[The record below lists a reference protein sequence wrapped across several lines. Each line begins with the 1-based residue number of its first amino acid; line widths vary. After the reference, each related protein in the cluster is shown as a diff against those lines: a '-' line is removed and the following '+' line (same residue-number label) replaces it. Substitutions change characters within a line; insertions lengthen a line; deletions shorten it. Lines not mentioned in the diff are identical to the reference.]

1 MGSNTNDKQGRSGRP
16 LKVVGRN
23 GSLRPARR
31 KKGTSKSKG
40 DAGDGSAPVSFP
52 VVVEFVRASPT
63 PGPESLKSMYECA
76 RWLARHRAECVTV
89 VGHANNRGWT
99 KAAKALARAR
109 VAAVT
114 DLLVLLGAKPA
125 QLIPISATRL
135 HSVPVGSTL
144 GERRQ
149 HRVVVIFRHEPPQVR
164 LRQTL
169 RRATGR

>member
-1 MGSNTNDKQGRSGRP
+1 MGSKTNGKQGKSGRP

-23 GSLRPARR
+23 GSIRPARR
-31 KKGTSKSKG
+31 KKATDEG
-40 DAGDGSAPVSFP
+40 DPEGGSAPVSFP

-63 PGPESLKSMYECA
+63 PGPESLKNIYQCA
-76 RWLARHRAECVTV
+76 RWLTRHGKECVTV

-99 KAAKALARAR
+99 KGAKALAGAR

-135 HSVPVGSTL
+135 HSIPVGSTL

-149 HRVVVIFRHEPPQVR
+149 HRVVVIFRHEPPQAR

>member
-1 MGSNTNDKQGRSGRP
+1 MVSKKNGKQGKSGRP

-23 GSLRPARR
+23 GSIRPARR
-31 KKGTSKSKG
+31 KKGANGG
-40 DAGDGSAPVSFP
+40 DPDGGSAPVSFQ
-52 VVVEFVRASPT
+52 VVVEFVRGSPT
-63 PGPESLKSMYECA
+63 PGPESLRNIYQCA
-76 RWLARHRAECVTV
+76 RWLTRHGKECVTV

-99 KAAKALARAR
+99 KGAKALAGAR

-135 HSVPVGSTL
+135 HSIPVGSTL

-164 LRQTL
+164 LRQPL

>member
-1 MGSNTNDKQGRSGRP
+1 MGSNNNGKQKKSGRP
-16 LKVVGRN
+16 LKVVGR
-23 GSLRPARR
+23 GGAIRPARR
-31 KKGTSKSKG
+31 RKGTDESEP
-40 DAGDGSAPVSFP
+40 APVSFP
-52 VVVEFVRASPT
+52 VVVEFVRARPA
-63 PGPESLKSMYECA
+63 PGPESLKNIYQCA
-76 RWLARHRAECVTV
+76 RWLSQHGKECVTV

-99 KAAKALARAR
+99 AGAKALARAR

-135 HSVPVGSTL
+135 HSIPVGSTL

>member
-1 MGSNTNDKQGRSGRP
+1 MVKKQNGKKGKNGPP
-16 LKVVGRN
+16 LKVVRSN
-23 GSLRPARR
+23 GSMRSARR
-31 KKGTSKSKG
+31 RKGKSEG
-40 DAGDGSAPVSFP
+40 DPDDGSAPVSFP

-63 PGPESLKSMYECA
+63 PGPESLRNIYQCA
-76 RWLARHRAECVTV
+76 RWLTRHGKECVTV

-99 KAAKALARAR
+99 KGARALASAR

-135 HSVPVGSTL
+135 HSIPVGSTL

>member
-1 MGSNTNDKQGRSGRP
+1 MARKPEHNQGKKSPP

-23 GSLRPARR
+23 GAMRQARR
-31 KKGTSKSKG
+31 KKGANGEDPAAES
-40 DAGDGSAPVSFP
+40 DPFDFP

-63 PGPESLKSMYECA
+63 PEAMSLKSLYQCA
-76 RWLARHRAECVTV
+76 RWLARHRKEYVTV

-99 KAAKALARAR
+99 KGARALARQR
-109 VAAVT
+109 VAAVS

-125 QLIPISATRL
+125 QLIPLSAARL
-135 HSVPVGSTL
+135 HSIPAGSTL

-149 HRVVVIFRHEPPQVR
+149 HRVVVIYRHERRQTG
-164 LRQTL
+164 LLQTL